1 MRPEYYWHG
10 GWWGFPMMMPVI
22 LVILLL
28 IVLYIL
34 FGRGA
39 SRPSWR
45 GDSDKGSTHGRE
57 MESAMEILKKRY
69 AGGEISKEEYEQ
81 IKKDLEN

>member
-22 LVILLL
+22 LVIVVL
-28 IVLYIL
+28 IVLYIM
-34 FGRGA
+34 FGRSGP
-39 SRPSWR
+39 RPPWG
-45 GDSDKGSTHGRE
+45 GDADNRSPHGRE

-81 IKKDLEN
+81 IKKDLES